1 MKKNLLISI
10 AAVCG
15 LSTLCSC
22 HGDVLNVDAQ
32 EPEPTSVLHVFT
44 RSADPTLA
52 ENVPTPVS
60 LYVFNAS
67 NTCVGLLSDVTQNA
81 LVPVAG
87 GTYDI
92 YAVAGVDASLYDMP
106 TKDEAQKTSPL
117 TLKSEQKQ
125 GDLMTSHATV
135 TVADAEEHNLTL
147 SLTRAVSGVKQ
158 ITIKKVPTGV
168 TAVSVSVAPLY
179 ETLLLDG
186 TYSGTNGR
194 CTIDLVKAEDG
205 TTWSFSE
212 DETGTFL
219 FPSVDKPTI
228 TVNFTTASSTTS
240 YSYAADQKLEANHK
254 LTIDATYTEQA
265 KLAISG
271 TISGSEWGDDT
282 AITFEFDEN
291 TATGTSSS
299 SGSDTGGESG
309 SGETGSGD
317 NTGGGD
323 NTEGGDNTGGGEN
336 TGGSETSQTVELPA
350 VGSTYKGNYVLSV
363 DETSNQILVFSSVD
377 KEMNI
382 NPGTTDS
389 SEALETLNA
398 ALDEWSVEPTWEW
411 RIPTYSEVELM
422 VKQKSSIMDA
432 YKEGCR
438 YGTLSKT
445 MYCFDNEGNLSYMTQ
460 SSVELNIHDYSK
472 VTASTVLRPV
482 ATVTV
487 TASN

>member
-67 NTCVGLLSDVTQNA
+67 NTCVGLLSDVSQNA

-271 TISGSEWGDDT
+271 TISGSEWGDDM

-291 TATGTSSS
+291 SATGTTSG
-299 SGSDTGGESG
+299 GSDTGGESG
-309 SGETGSGD
+309 SGDTGSGD

-323 NTEGGDNTGGGEN
+323 NTEGGEN
-336 TGGSETSQTVELPA
+336 TAGSETSQTVELPA

-363 DETSNQILVFSSVD
+363 DETTNQILVFSSVD
-377 KEMNI
+377 EVVAKQSDYDATLAALN
-382 NPGTTDS
+382 S
-389 SEALETLNA
+389 ALETW
-398 ALDEWSVEPTWEW
+398 EVEPTWEW
-411 RIPTYSEVELM
+411 RIPTYSEVELI
-422 VKQKSSIMDA
+422 VNQKSNITKA
-432 YKEGCR
+432 YSGK
-438 YGTLSKT
+438 YGSMGMK
-445 MYCFDNEGNLSYMTQ
+445 MYCFNNNGELSILFQQDGRYG
-460 SSVELNIHDYSK
+460 DYSAANEK
-472 VTASTVLRPV
+472 TVLRPV

>member
-158 ITIKKVPTGV
+158 ITIKKVPAGV

-205 TTWSFSE
+205 TTWSLSE

-291 TATGTSSS
+291 SATGTTSG
-299 SGSDTGGESG
+299 GSDTGGESG
-309 SGETGSGD
+309 SGDTGSGD

-323 NTEGGDNTGGGEN
+323 NTEGGEN

-363 DETSNQILVFSSVD
+363 DETTNQILVFSSVD
-377 KEMNI
+377 ETMNI
-382 NPGTTDS
+382 NPSTTDS
-389 SEALETLNA
+389 SGALATLNST
-398 ALDEWSVEPTWEW
+398 LDNWKVEPEWDW
-411 RIPTYSEVELM
+411 RIPAYSEVELM
-422 VKQKSSIMDA
+422 VKQRSSIMDA

-438 YGTLSKT
+438 YGTSGKT
-445 MYCFDNEGNLSYMTQ
+445 MYCFDNNGNLSYMTQ
-460 SSVELNIHDYSK
+460 VSVDLHIYKYTDANEK
-472 VTASTVLRPV
+472 TVLRPV

>member
-92 YAVAGVDASLYDMP
+92 YAVAGVDASLYSMP

-291 TATGTSSS
+291 SATGTTSG
-299 SGSDTGGESG
+299 GSDTGGESG
-309 SGETGSGD
+309 SGDTGSGD

-323 NTEGGDNTGGGEN
+323 NTEGGEN

-363 DETSNQILVFSSVD
+363 DETTNQILVFSSVD
-377 KEMNI
+377 KEMKI
-382 NPGTTDS
+382 NPS
-389 SEALETLNA
+389 STNEEIALETLNSE
-398 ALDEWSVEPTWEW
+398 LETWDVEPTWDW
-411 RIPTYSEVELM
+411 RIPTYSETEVIAG
-422 VKQKSSIMDA
+422 QKSNITDA
-432 YKEGCR
+432 YPGK
-438 YGTLSKT
+438 YGSKT
-445 MYCFDNEGNLSYMTQ
+445 MYCLNSDGRLAIIYQSNGTMGNYSAANEKT
-460 SSVELNIHDYSK
+460 I
-472 VTASTVLRPV
+472 LRPV

>member
-92 YAVAGVDASLYDMP
+92 YAVAGVDASLYSMP

-117 TLKSEQKQ
+117 MLKSEQKQ

-147 SLTRAVSGVKQ
+147 SLVRAVSGVKQ

-291 TATGTSSS
+291 SATGTSSS

-309 SGETGSGD
+309 SGDTGSGD

-323 NTEGGDNTGGGEN
+323 NTEGGEN

-350 VGSTYKGNYVLSV
+350 VGSLYKGNYVLSV

-377 KEMNI
+377 ETMNI
-382 NPGTTDS
+382 NPSTTDS
-389 SEALETLNA
+389 SGALATLNA

-411 RIPTYSEVELM
+411 RIPTYSEVELIFQ
-422 VKQKSSIMDA
+422 QKSSIKEA
-432 YKEGCR
+432 YMEGCR
-438 YGTLSKT
+438 YGISGQT
-445 MYCFDNEGNLSYMTQ
+445 MYCFDNNGNLSYMTQ
-460 SSVELNIHDYSK
+460 ASVDLHIYNY
-472 VTASTVLRPV
+472 TAANEKTVLRPV

>member
-1 MKKNLLISI
+1 M
-10 AAVCG
+10 
-15 LSTLCSC
+15 
-22 HGDVLNVDAQ
+22 NVDAQ

-291 TATGTSSS
+291 TATGTTSG
-299 SGSDTGGESG
+299 GSDTGGESG

-323 NTEGGDNTGGGEN
+323 NTEGGEN

-350 VGSTYKGNYVLSV
+350 VGTKYKGEYLVLSV
-363 DETSNQILVFSSVD
+363 DESTNQILVFSPV
-377 KEMNI
+377 E
-382 NPGTTDS
+382 TTVS
-389 SEALETLNA
+389 LGSNASATLASLNEK
-398 ALDEWSVEPTWEW
+398 LSPWTVEPTWEW
-411 RIPTYSEVELM
+411 RIPTCSEAELLNR
-422 VKQKSSIMDA
+422 QKSNITTA
-432 YKEGCR
+432 YPGT
-438 YGTLSKT
+438 YGLTGKR
-445 MYCFDNEGNLSYMTQ
+445 MYCFNNNGELAIMNQQGGTMGTY
-460 SSVELNIHDYSK
+460 SSATDE
-472 VTASTVLRPV
+472 TVLRPV

>member
-92 YAVAGVDASLYDMP
+92 YAVAGVDASLYSMP

-271 TISGSEWGDDT
+271 TISGSEWGDDM

-291 TATGTSSS
+291 SATGTSSS

-309 SGETGSGD
+309 SGDTGSGD
-317 NTGGGD
+317 NT
-323 NTEGGDNTGGGEN
+323 EGGEN

-350 VGSTYKGNYVLSV
+350 VGTKYKGEYLVLSV
-363 DETSNQILVFSSVD
+363 DESTNQILVFSPVD
-377 KEMNI
+377 EVIAKQSDYDATLAALN
-382 NPGTTDS
+382 S
-389 SEALETLNA
+389 ALETW
-398 ALDEWSVEPTWEW
+398 EGEPTWDW
-411 RIPTYSEVELM
+411 RIPTYSEVEVL
-422 VKQKSSIMDA
+422 VSQKENINKA
-432 YKEGCR
+432 YPGN
-438 YGTLSKT
+438 YSKT
-445 MYCFDNEGNLSYMTQ
+445 MYCFNNDGKLASMVQNST
-460 SSVELNIHDYSK
+460 SVSVAGYDKIAAN
-472 VTASTVLRPV
+472 TVLRPV

>member
-67 NTCVGLLSDVTQNA
+67 NTCVGLLSDVSQNA

-92 YAVAGVDASLYDMP
+92 YAVAGVDASLYSMP

-212 DETGTFL
+212 GETGTFL

-291 TATGTSSS
+291 SATGTSSS
-299 SGSDTGGESG
+299 SGSDTGGEG
-309 SGETGSGD
+309 GSGD
-317 NTGGGD
+317 TGS
-323 NTEGGDNTGGGEN
+323 GDNTGGGEN

-363 DETSNQILVFSSVD
+363 DETTNQILVFSSVD

-382 NPGTTDS
+382 NPSSTDVS
-389 SEALETLNA
+389 VALATLNSALETW
-398 ALDEWSVEPTWEW
+398 EVEDTWEW
-411 RIPTYSEVELM
+411 RIPTYSEVEM
-422 VKQKSSIMDA
+422 IVNQKSSISDT
-432 YKEGCR
+432 YKGGCL
-438 YGTLSKT
+438 YGPKK
-445 MYCFDNEGNLSYMTQ
+445 MYCFNNNGVLSIMLQTSTTVNIRSYSE
-460 SSVELNIHDYSK
+460 SSTEI
-472 VTASTVLRPV
+472 VLRPV

>member
-92 YAVAGVDASLYDMP
+92 YAVAGVDASLYSMP

-291 TATGTSSS
+291 SATGTTSG
-299 SGSDTGGESG
+299 GSDTGGESG
-309 SGETGSGD
+309 SGETGNGD

-323 NTEGGDNTGGGEN
+323 NTEGGEN

-363 DETSNQILVFSSVD
+363 DETTNQILVFSSVE
-377 KEMNI
+377 KTMGEYN
-382 NPGTTDS
+382 S
-389 SEALETLNA
+389 ASVALEALNS
-398 ALDEWSVEPTWEW
+398 ALDTWKVEPEW
-411 RIPTYSEVELM
+411 DWHIPTYSEVALIIS
-422 VKQKSSIMDA
+422 KRNDIMGT
-432 YKEGCR
+432 YKGSF
-438 YGTLSKT
+438 GVTNKT
-445 MYCFDNEGNLSYMTQ
+445 MYCFNDKEELSIVLQ
-460 SSVELNIHDYSK
+460 FKDELNIRDY
-472 VTASTVLRPV
+472 TAATAGTVLRPV

>member
-67 NTCVGLLSDVTQNA
+67 NTCVGLLSDVSQNA

-271 TISGSEWGDDT
+271 TISGSEWGDDM

-291 TATGTSSS
+291 SATGTTSG
-299 SGSDTGGESG
+299 GSDTGGESG
-309 SGETGSGD
+309 SGETGNGD

-323 NTEGGDNTGGGEN
+323 NTEGGEN

-363 DETSNQILVFSSVD
+363 DESTNQILVFSSVD
-377 KEMNI
+377 KEMKI
-382 NPGTTDS
+382 NPS
-389 SEALETLNA
+389 STVAETALATLNEELQSWA
-398 ALDEWSVEPTWEW
+398 VESTWEW
-411 RIPTYSEVELM
+411 RIPTYSELEIIVNQKKEISDTYGKECAYGNTG
-422 VKQKSSIMDA
+422 VK
-432 YKEGCR
+432 
-438 YGTLSKT
+438 
-445 MYCFDNEGNLSYMTQ
+445 MYCFDKQGNLSCMLQ
-460 SSVELNIHDYSK
+460 SSTSVTIQNYSYSS
-472 VTASTVLRPV
+472 TSTVLRPV

>member
-212 DETGTFL
+212 GETGTFL

-291 TATGTSSS
+291 SATGTSSS

-309 SGETGSGD
+309 SGDTGSGD

-323 NTEGGDNTGGGEN
+323 NTEGGEN

-363 DETSNQILVFSSVD
+363 DETTNQILVFSSVE
-377 KEMNI
+377 KTMGEYN
-382 NPGTTDS
+382 S
-389 SEALETLNA
+389 ASVALEALNS
-398 ALDEWSVEPTWEW
+398 ALDTWKVEPEW
-411 RIPTYSEVELM
+411 DWHIPTYSEVALIIS
-422 VKQKSSIMDA
+422 KRNDIMGT
-432 YKEGCR
+432 YKGSF
-438 YGTLSKT
+438 GVTNKT
-445 MYCFDNEGNLSYMTQ
+445 MYCFNDKEELSIVLQ
-460 SSVELNIHDYSK
+460 FKDELNIRDY
-472 VTASTVLRPV
+472 TAATAGTVLRPV

>member
-158 ITIKKVPTGV
+158 ITIKKVPSGV

-271 TISGSEWGDDT
+271 TISGSEWGDDM

-291 TATGTSSS
+291 SATGTSSS

-309 SGETGSGD
+309 SGDTGSGD
-317 NTGGGD
+317 NT
-323 NTEGGDNTGGGEN
+323 EGGEN

-350 VGSTYKGNYVLSV
+350 VGTKYKGEYLVLSV
-363 DETSNQILVFSSVD
+363 DESTNQILVFSPVD
-377 KEMNI
+377 EVIAKQSDYDATLAALN
-382 NPGTTDS
+382 S
-389 SEALETLNA
+389 ALETW
-398 ALDEWSVEPTWEW
+398 EGEPTWDW
-411 RIPTYSEVELM
+411 RIPTYSEVEVL
-422 VKQKSSIMDA
+422 VSQKENINKA
-432 YKEGCR
+432 YPGN
-438 YGTLSKT
+438 YSKT
-445 MYCFDNEGNLSYMTQ
+445 MYCFNNDGKLASMVQNST
-460 SSVELNIHDYSK
+460 SVSVAGYDKIAAN
-472 VTASTVLRPV
+472 TVLRPV

>member
-158 ITIKKVPTGV
+158 ITIKNVPTGV

-212 DETGTFL
+212 GETGTFL

-291 TATGTSSS
+291 SATGTSSS
-299 SGSDTGGESG
+299 SDSDTGGESG
-309 SGETGSGD
+309 SGDTGSGD

-323 NTEGGDNTGGGEN
+323 NTEGGEN

-350 VGSTYKGNYVLSV
+350 VGTKYKGEYLVLSV
-363 DETSNQILVFSSVD
+363 DESTNQILVFSSVD
-377 KEMNI
+377 KEMAKQS
-382 NPGTTDS
+382 DYD
-389 SEALETLNA
+389 ATLA
-398 ALDEWSVEPTWEW
+398 ALNSALDDWKVEPTWDW
-411 RIPTYSEVELM
+411 RIPTYSEVEVL
-422 VKQKSSIMDA
+422 VSQKENINKA
-432 YKEGCR
+432 YPGN
-438 YGTLSKT
+438 YSKT
-445 MYCFDNEGNLSYMTQ
+445 MYCFNNDGKLASMVQNSTTV
-460 SSVELNIHDYSK
+460 SVAGYDKIAAN
-472 VTASTVLRPV
+472 TVLRPV

>member
-291 TATGTSSS
+291 SATGTTSG
-299 SGSDTGGESG
+299 GSDTGGESG

-323 NTEGGDNTGGGEN
+323 NTEGGEN

-363 DETSNQILVFSSVD
+363 DETTNQILVFSSVD
-377 KEMNI
+377 KEMKI
-382 NPGTTDS
+382 NPSTTDS
-389 SEALETLNA
+389 SGALATLNA

-411 RIPTYSEVELM
+411 RIPTYSEVAIICG
-422 VKQKSSIMDA
+422 KKKSIADTYA
-432 YKEGCR
+432 YGYT
-438 YGTLSKT
+438 YGPKK
-445 MYCFDNEGNLSYMTQ
+445 MYCFDNDGNLSVLLQ
-460 SSVELNIHDYSK
+460 NSPDVVIQKFNLSSTE
-472 VTASTVLRPV
+472 TVLRPV

>member
-291 TATGTSSS
+291 SATGTSSS

-309 SGETGSGD
+309 SGETGS
-317 NTGGGD
+317 
-323 NTEGGDNTGGGEN
+323 GDNTGGGEN

-377 KEMNI
+377 KEM
-382 NPGTTDS
+382 GKKSDYD
-389 SEALETLNA
+389 ATLA
-398 ALDEWSVEPTWEW
+398 ALNSTLDDWKVEPTWDW
-411 RIPTYSEVELM
+411 RIPTYSEITLIAN
-422 VKQKSSIMDA
+422 QKSNITGA
-432 YKEGCR
+432 YSGE
-438 YGTLSKT
+438 YGSKV
-445 MYCFDNEGNLSYMTQ
+445 MYCFGEDNKLAFFIQNRSPGEVT
-460 SSVELNIHDYSK
+460 IHDYSI

>member
-92 YAVAGVDASLYDMP
+92 YAVAGVDASLYSMP

-271 TISGSEWGDDT
+271 TISGSEWGEDM

-291 TATGTSSS
+291 SATGTTSG
-299 SGSDTGGESG
+299 GSDTGGESG

-323 NTEGGDNTGGGEN
+323 NTEGGEN

-350 VGSTYKGNYVLSV
+350 VGTKYKGEYLVLSV
-363 DETSNQILVFSSVD
+363 DESTNQILVFSSVD
-377 KEMNI
+377 KEM
-382 NPGTTDS
+382 GKKSDYD
-389 SEALETLNA
+389 ATLA
-398 ALDEWSVEPTWEW
+398 ALNSALDDWKVEPTWDW
-411 RIPTYSEVELM
+411 RIPTYSEVEVL
-422 VKQKSSIMDA
+422 VSQKENINKA
-432 YKEGCR
+432 YPGN
-438 YGTLSKT
+438 YSKT
-445 MYCFDNEGNLSYMTQ
+445 MYCFNNDGKLASMVQNST
-460 SSVELNIHDYSK
+460 SVSVAGYDKIA
-472 VTASTVLRPV
+472 ASTVLRPV

>member
-1 MKKNLLISI
+1 M
-10 AAVCG
+10 
-15 LSTLCSC
+15 
-22 HGDVLNVDAQ
+22 NVDAQ

-158 ITIKKVPTGV
+158 ITIKKVPAGV

-205 TTWSFSE
+205 TTWSLSE

-291 TATGTSSS
+291 SATGTTSG
-299 SGSDTGGESG
+299 GSDTGGESG
-309 SGETGSGD
+309 SGDTGSGD

-323 NTEGGDNTGGGEN
+323 NTEGGEN

-363 DETSNQILVFSSVD
+363 DETTNQILVFSSVD
-377 KEMNI
+377 ETMNI
-382 NPGTTDS
+382 NPSTTDS
-389 SEALETLNA
+389 SGALATLNST
-398 ALDEWSVEPTWEW
+398 LDNWKVEPEWDW
-411 RIPTYSEVELM
+411 RIPAYSEVELM
-422 VKQKSSIMDA
+422 VKQRSSIMDA

-438 YGTLSKT
+438 YGTSGKT
-445 MYCFDNEGNLSYMTQ
+445 MYCFDNNGNLSYMTQ
-460 SSVELNIHDYSK
+460 VSVDLHIYKYTDANEK
-472 VTASTVLRPV
+472 TVLRPV

>member
-81 LVPVAG
+81 LVSVAG

-158 ITIKKVPTGV
+158 ITIKKVPSGV

-291 TATGTSSS
+291 SATGTTSG
-299 SGSDTGGESG
+299 GSDTGGESG

-317 NTGGGD
+317 NTGGGE
-323 NTEGGDNTGGGEN
+323 T

-350 VGSTYKGNYVLSV
+350 VGSLYKGNS
-363 DETSNQILVFSSVD
+363 LVSL
-377 KEMNI
+377 KI
-382 NPGTTDS
+382 
-389 SEALETLNA
+389 
-398 ALDEWSVEPTWEW
+398 
-411 RIPTYSEVELM
+411 I
-422 VKQKSSIMDA
+422 
-432 YKEGCR
+432 
-438 YGTLSKT
+438 
-445 MYCFDNEGNLSYMTQ
+445 
-460 SSVELNIHDYSK
+460 
-472 VTASTVLRPV
+472 
-482 ATVTV
+482 
-487 TASN
+487 

>member
-44 RSADPTLA
+44 RSADPTLV

-92 YAVAGVDASLYDMP
+92 YAVAGVDASLYSMP
-106 TKDEAQKTSPL
+106 TKDEAQKTTPL

-240 YSYAADQKLEANHK
+240 YSYAADQKLEVNHK

-291 TATGTSSS
+291 SATGTSSS

-309 SGETGSGD
+309 SGDTGSGD

-323 NTEGGDNTGGGEN
+323 NTEGGDNTGG
-336 TGGSETSQTVELPA
+336 SETSQTVELPA
-350 VGSTYKGNYVLSV
+350 VGSLYKGNYVLSV

-377 KEMNI
+377 KAMNI
-382 NPGTTDS
+382 NPS
-389 SEALETLNA
+389 STVAETALATLNEE
-398 ALDEWSVEPTWEW
+398 LQSWTVESAWEW
-411 RIPTYSEVELM
+411 RIPTYSEVEKI
-422 VKQKSSIMDA
+422 VNQKSSISDT
-432 YKEGCR
+432 YKGGCL
-438 YGTLSKT
+438 YGPKK
-445 MYCFDNEGNLSYMTQ
+445 MYCFDNNGVLSIMLQNSTTVNIRSYSE
-460 SSVELNIHDYSK
+460 SSTE
-472 VTASTVLRPV
+472 TVLRPV